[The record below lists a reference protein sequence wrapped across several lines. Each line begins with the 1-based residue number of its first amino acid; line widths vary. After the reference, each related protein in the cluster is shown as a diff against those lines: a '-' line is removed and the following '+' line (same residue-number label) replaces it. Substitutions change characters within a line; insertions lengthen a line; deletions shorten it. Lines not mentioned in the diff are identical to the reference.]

1 MAVGMAVCMRMPV
14 AMAVSFAMR
23 MLVRAVAVAMLV
35 AFFAVMVAMPRAVFV
50 CVFALMRRVACFAVA
65 MRAHA
70 MPVVFLALVRVA
82 MAVPKFS
89 AMLTAFAVRMGV
101 AMRVLC
107 GESQFGVLALC
118 LHGLAPLGMGVP
130 AILAVHVRMRVFLAA
145 GTAFSRV
152 RVMAVRML
160 FRMCGVAICA
170 VHMLS
175 IAPMAATAFVGMPM
189 LFAVFVM
196 MAVSFA
202 VRMLV
207 RAMAVAM
214 LVAFFAVMMP
224 ATALAMSMLV
234 ALFALMVMAM
244 PAAVPLVRMLVP
256 MAMAAFYVV
265 VAMRMKM
272 PVSFPVRRAASLRV
286 AVLMCMPMG
295 HIQALLFLAADAH
308 IHMRPP
314 NAAFLRR
321 DRRNFQPRN
330 AQRVHIPQKFLPG
343 LWLQQLV
350 KRGHEHI
357 PRRAHIAL

>member
-1 MAVGMAVCMRMPV
+1 MRMPV
-14 AMAVSFAMR
+14 AMAVSLVMGMAFPRVLVMTVRVPSVVPVAATAFVAVSMRFAAFVMMAVSFAMR
-23 MLVRAVAVAMLV
+23 MLVRAMAVAVFV
-35 AFFAVMVAMPRAVFV
+35 AFFAM
-50 CVFALMRRVACFAVA
+50 
-65 MRAHA
+65 
-70 MPVVFLALVRVA
+70 
-82 MAVPKFS
+82 
-89 AMLTAFAVRMGV
+89 
-101 AMRVLC
+101 
-107 GESQFGVLALC
+107 
-118 LHGLAPLGMGVP
+118 
-130 AILAVHVRMRVFLAA
+130 
-145 GTAFSRV
+145 
-152 RVMAVRML
+152 
-160 FRMCGVAICA
+160 
-170 VHMLS
+170 
-175 IAPMAATAFVGMPM
+175 
-189 LFAVFVM
+189 
-196 MAVSFA
+196 
-202 VRMLV
+202 
-207 RAMAVAM
+207 
-214 LVAFFAVMMP
+214 MMP

-272 PVSFPVRRAASLRV
+272 PVSFPVRRAASLA
-286 AVLMCMPMG
+286 AVVPMFVRMPMG

-321 DRRNFQPRN
+321 NRRNFQPRN